1 MTQYVDLNDIEL
13 INGCLKN
20 DRKAQEQLYRKYA
33 NEMFGLCL
41 AYESDRDQAK
51 DVLQDAF
58 IKVFRSLKNYN
69 HKGSLKG
76 WIRRVIV
83 NTAIDHFRKK
93 GDQSRFIELEQ
104 VQHEVQEQKN
114 VLDDYNET
122 DILFHVKKLP
132 EKAKLVFN
140 LFALEGF
147 SHKEIAQKLE
157 ITEGTSKSQFNRARM
172 LLQQNIKAS

>member
-1 MTQYVDLNDIEL
+1 MTQYVDLNEKEL
-13 INGCLKN
+13 IGGCLKN

-58 IKVFRSLKNYN
+58 IKVFKNLKNYN
-69 HKGSLKG
+69 YKGSLKG

-93 GDQSRFIELEQ
+93 GDQSRFVELEQ
-104 VQHEVQEQKN
+104 VQHEVQVQKN
-114 VLDDYNET
+114 VLDDYSET